1 MIKINNTIKIL
12 KKKLE
17 TSATSSTTAG
27 NPTVPKQQQPHP
39 HPHQQ
44 HVRTK
49 TGEEKPVTQAQRP
62 NINKPVDNRQQVVA
76 SPTTTPNKPPTVTTN
91 SAQKPTSSGASPKS
105 IELTPEMR
113 EKVAHLKSEFALYRQ
128 QQLAQKQS
136 GVTADIM
143 AARFLDLPA
152 SSATIYSLEG
162 LIRRHQPHTARL
174 KDLLVSQL
182 IDALELARAQ
192 PQREMLLRKYQTIVA
207 NTRMRNLENNLRA
220 KMDELRK
227 LVNDEMPKNIE
238 KCAIDF
244 LIDETKSEDYLE
256 LL

>member
-1 MIKINNTIKIL
+1 MT
-12 KKKLE
+12 
-17 TSATSSTTAG
+17 
-27 NPTVPKQQQPHP
+27 QP
-39 HPHQQ
+39 
-44 HVRTK
+44 
-49 TGEEKPVTQAQRP
+49 QRP
-62 NINKPVDNRQQVVA
+62 NINKPADNRPQVIA
-76 SPTTTPNKPPTVTTN
+76 SPTTTPNKPSTVATN
-91 SAQKPTSSGASPKS
+91 SAQKPTTSGASPKS

-113 EKVAHLKSEFALYRQ
+113 EKVAHLKSEFVLYRQ

-143 AARFLDLPA
+143 AARFLDLPT

-207 NTRMRNLENNLRA
+207 NTRMRNLENSLRA

-238 KCAIDF
+238 KYVIDF
-244 LIDETKSEDYLE
+244 FLV
-256 LL
+256 